1 MAILIQNMSEV
12 VNIIDTTANA
22 GETILHALSKECKVQ
37 PIKKDLP
44 NDIIEI
50 LSPEGLPTRRIIL
63 DGTVEYQDI
72 AGSPIV
78 WAGTLDDF
86 INKLNNEYF
95 DGGDSGT
102 GGGDATALFRME

>member
-44 NDIIEI
+44 NDIIAW
-50 LSPEGLPTRRIIL
+50 G
-63 DGTVEYQDI
+63 
-72 AGSPIV
+72 
-78 WAGTLDDF
+78 F
-86 INKLNNEYF
+86 
-95 DGGDSGT
+95 SG
-102 GGGDATALFRME
+102 AAARAIALFRME